1 MRMLLTGSNGF
12 VGGHIAAAARRH
24 GWTVLGLGRQPAPA
38 TAVDQYVRHDL
49 GEPLTLNEAV
59 DVVVH
64 CAALASPWAPPEAYQ
79 RANVDATRNV
89 LDWAEGHGIPPVHF
103 VSSSS
108 VFYTAADQLNLTEQ
122 SPIPAPADQLNAYS
136 RTKLAG
142 ERLVGRY
149 PGAWSVL
156 RPRAVFGP
164 GDTVLLP
171 RVVAAARAGR
181 LPHFVRRD
189 RAPVL
194 VDLTHVEVVAG
205 YVCEAVAR
213 GVTGP
218 VNLTNGEPVQLY
230 PFLFSLLDDLG
241 VPRPRRHVSVGMA
254 MALARASEIV
264 SARLMNYAEPPI
276 TTFGVAMFAYSKT
289 FDITHCRALLG
300 EPAMSIEAG
309 RRDLVAW
316 WRSNGVG

>member
-12 VGGHIAAAARRH
+12 VGGHIAAAARRR

-89 LDWAEGHGIPPVHF
+89 LDWAEGHGTPPVHF

-142 ERLVGRY
+142 ERLVGYDNERGKGDHRHY
-149 PGAWSVL
+149 GDREEVYAFTSVEQLAADFEADVAKL
-156 RPRAVFGP
+156 R
-164 GDTVLLP
+164 GD
-171 RVVAAARAGR
+171 
-181 LPHFVRRD
+181 
-189 RAPVL
+189 
-194 VDLTHVEVVAG
+194 
-205 YVCEAVAR
+205 
-213 GVTGP
+213 
-218 VNLTNGEPVQLY
+218 
-230 PFLFSLLDDLG
+230 
-241 VPRPRRHVSVGMA
+241 
-254 MALARASEIV
+254 
-264 SARLMNYAEPPI
+264 
-276 TTFGVAMFAYSKT
+276 KT
-289 FDITHCRALLG
+289 
-300 EPAMSIEAG
+300 
-309 RRDLVAW
+309 
-316 WRSNGVG
+316 